1 MELGF
6 DGKVALVAAGSRG
19 IGRATALQLSREGA
33 AVAICARGEDDL
45 TKTVEDCQGPA
56 IGVQAD
62 VSERDDVE
70 RFVQDALDAFER
82 IDVLVNN
89 AGGPPRGGFE
99 DVDSEAFRDALDL
112 NLMSTISLTK
122 ECLPHLKEGDWGRI
136 INITSISAKEP
147 LEDLVLSNTARTG
160 VLGAAKTL
168 SREVAEENVT
178 VNSVLPG
185 LTGTD
190 RLQNLIEGQA
200 SEAEISYEEA
210 KAESESGIPMG
221 RWGEP
226 QELADVITFLAS
238 ERASYVTGTAL
249 QVDGGLV
256 SGLL

>member
-1 MELGF
+1 MELGL

-19 IGRATALQLSREGA
+19 IGRATALQLSKEGA
-33 AVAICARGEDDL
+33 AVAICARGEEDL
-45 TKTVEDCQGPA
+45 METVEDCEGPA

-62 VSERDDVE
+62 VSIREDVE

-89 AGGPPRGGFE
+89 AGGPPRGSFE
-99 DVDSEAFRDALDL
+99 AVDSEAFRDALDL
-112 NLMSTISLTK
+112 NLMSTINLTK
-122 ECLPHLKEGDWGRI
+122 EGLPHLKEGDWGRI

-147 LEDLVLSNTARTG
+147 LGDLVLSNTARSG
-160 VLGAAKTL
+160 VLAAAKTL

-178 VNSVLPG
+178 VNSILPG

-190 RLQNLIEGQA
+190 RLHDLIEDQA
-200 SEAEISYEEA
+200 NDADVSFEEA
-210 KAESESGIPMG
+210 RAESETSIPMG

-226 QELADVITFLAS
+226 EELADVITFLAS

>member
-1 MELGF
+1 MDLGL

-19 IGRATALQLSREGA
+19 IGRATALRLSEEGA
-33 AVAICARGEDDL
+33 AVAICSRGQEDL
-45 TKTVEDCQGPA
+45 TRTVEECEGPA

-62 VSERDDVE
+62 VTEEVDVVS
-70 RFVQDALDAFER
+70 FVEDALAAFER

-99 DVDSEAFRDALDL
+99 DVDADAFREALEL
-112 NLMSTISLTK
+112 NLMSTVNLTK
-122 ECLPHLKEGDWGRI
+122 ECLPHLKQNEWGRI

-147 LEDLVLSNTARTG
+147 LEDLVLSNTSRAG

-168 SREVAEENVT
+168 SREVAQEEVT

-190 RLQNLIEGQA
+190 RLHNLIEQTAEEADLSFEEAREA
-200 SEAEISYEEA
+200 SEND
-210 KAESESGIPMG
+210 IPMK
-221 RWGEP
+221 RWGKPE
-226 QELADVITFLAS
+226 ELADVITFLAS
-238 ERASYVTGTAL
+238 ERASYVNGTSL